1 MDGKLLNSAAKF
13 NLACLNKL
21 SQKEKEGWGGWD
33 WECCKTSFEKRI
45 KHDAK
50 RELTQK
56 SLINIANYCM
66 FLWNLIEKGGEKRWK
81 LRKR

>member
-33 WECCKTSFEKRI
+33 WECCKTSFEKII
-45 KHDAK
+45 KHNAK

-56 SLINIANYCM
+56 NLINIANYCM